1 MCPSCWI
8 LHVIAALKQA
18 YPPYQSKLDKSL
30 PSPPSGGGRYPTS
43 LRQKRQDNGCGDGGG
58 RTQYSDH
65 PVKSAMATGNPNA
78 CNRMISWVGL

>member
-30 PSPPSGGGRYPTS
+30 PSPPSGGQVSHVLAAEVTR
-43 LRQKRQDNGCGDGGG
+43 
-58 RTQYSDH
+58 
-65 PVKSAMATGNPNA
+65 
-78 CNRMISWVGL
+78 